1 MVRVIKVFEF
11 EKLSIHPDE
20 LGRSISKQELECLYQ
35 FNDQHDNIY
44 FTGIRDGI
52 KFKNYVGVIQVG
64 RLVIEILPKTDI
76 NAKNEDDYHLWHNV
90 LINLLR
96 VCKFLNVSSLTEANL
111 KSSQNSILD
120 LYFTMFLDEV
130 ELILRKGLIKNYRRN
145 RGNLH
150 NLKGKINFTRNIQK
164 NLIRKDRFYT
174 EHQVYDYEH
183 LLNQILLEA
192 LNILKNLNTYSSINL
207 RIERI
212 LIEFPDIKGRKI
224 SLNDFDR
231 LELNRKSSQ
240 YSKALQIAKMII
252 LNYSPDIRTGQENML
267 ALLFDMNKLWEEYI
281 YRMLIRAKP
290 NNYDISY
297 QNRQK
302 FWEHR
307 TIKPDLVIKHQI
319 DDQQFTYVIDTKWK
333 VLDQN
338 NPIPSDND
346 LKQMYSYNMYWDANK
361 SMLLYPGTK
370 INDEKFGVFW
380 KGKAEISNNKCKLG
394 FVNILN
400 PENILDYSIGTK
412 ILAKF
417 AE

>member
-1 MVRVIKVFEF
+1 
-11 EKLSIHPDE
+11 
-20 LGRSISKQELECLYQ
+20 
-35 FNDQHDNIY
+35 
-44 FTGIRDGI
+44 
-52 KFKNYVGVIQVG
+52 
-64 RLVIEILPKTDI
+64 
-76 NAKNEDDYHLWHNV
+76 
-90 LINLLR
+90 
-96 VCKFLNVSSLTEANL
+96 
-111 KSSQNSILD
+111 
-120 LYFTMFLDEV
+120 
-130 ELILRKGLIKNYRRN
+130 
-145 RGNLH
+145 
-150 NLKGKINFTRNIQK
+150 
-164 NLIRKDRFYT
+164 
-174 EHQVYDYEH
+174 
-183 LLNQILLEA
+183 
-192 LNILKNLNTYSSINL
+192 L

-307 TIKPDLVIKHQI
+307 TIKPDLVIEHQI
-319 DDQQFTYVIDTKWK
+319 DDQKFTYVIDTKWK

-346 LKQMYSYNMYWDANK
+346 LKQMYSYNMYWNANK

-370 INDEKFGVFW
+370 MNDEKFGVFW
-380 KGKAEISNNKCKLG
+380 KGKADISNNKCKLG

-400 PENILDYSIGTK
+400 PENNLDYLIGTK

-417 AE
+417 AD